1 MQSPEFEMIREQPEP
16 RDAVAVV
23 VLTYNRLHLLRQCVE
38 NALLRTSP
46 KTTEILIWDN
56 ASTDGTAE
64 YLDSLDDPRIT
75 VVHHAENIGQ
85 NAYALA
91 FRHTTAPYMIEIDD
105 DIIDAP
111 QDWDATLLDAFLRL
125 PRVGF
130 LAANLVD
137 NPHDTTAQVMYHRNA
152 SAYRIVEENGIRL
165 KVGPTG
171 GGCTITSR
179 ELHDRVGG
187 FKQNKKHTFWLE
199 DAAYIADIEKIG
211 FGAAYLDDLKVLHA
225 GGPYYAMTTPEK
237 ERYWREHWQRVA
249 RKQAVKRV
257 LLRVPLV
264 RPLNERFG
272 WFEPPSTRQRTE
284 QQ

>member
-1 MQSPEFEMIREQPEP
+1 MQSPEFEMIREQPQP
-16 RDAVAVV
+16 RDAIAVV
-23 VLTYNRLHLLRQCVE
+23 VLTYNRLHLLRHCVE

-46 KTTEILIWDN
+46 KTTEILLWDN
-56 ASTDGTAE
+56 ASTDGTPE

-91 FRHTTAPYMIEIDD
+91 FRRTTAPYMIELDD

-125 PRVGF
+125 PRIGF

-152 SAYRIVEENGIRL
+152 SAYRVVEENGIRL

-225 GGPYYAMTTPEK
+225 GGPYYAITTPEK
-237 ERYWREHWQRVA
+237 ARYWREYRQRVQ
-249 RKQAVKRV
+249 RKQAVKRA

-272 WFEPPSTRQRTE
+272 WFRVPASSQQETQR
-284 QQ
+284 